1 MSCPRRVG
9 IGPPSRRFW
18 SSRASAPGRRPA
30 LKAWQIAIGT
40 VGGAF
45 AGVLVATALSG
56 HVYAATAIS
65 IAALFLA
72 FYASSAAYGVMIFWV
87 TVIIGLVFGM
97 LGFFPPALL
106 AIRLEET
113 LLGVACGV
121 GAAFLIRLDA
131 APDSLDAAR
140 RTFLD
145 ALRTTISA
153 AAPCL
158 TGEGDTM
165 ALQAASAAMQR
176 DFIAYGSLALPRLR
190 GLTTM
195 WNQGTRR
202 ALTRFRAC
210 SHWAQDLAYLAAG
223 NPHETDPATIA
234 ALEAE
239 ARSIAALID
248 DDRATSSSA
257 QARTVN
263 AGRLRF
269 APAGASPTSHE
280 AFRLMLAIEGALR
293 RVTDSHPNRAD
304 PGTLESAGAN

>member
-1 MSCPRRVG
+1 MSSSSTRWYWAAFTTFLVFQGVR
-9 IGPPSRRFW
+9 SRQET
-18 SSRASAPGRRPA
+18 A

-45 AGVLVATALSG
+45 AGVLVATALSRPCLCRHG
-56 HVYAATAIS
+56 DLDRGAVSRLLCLERRLWRDDLLGDRDHR
-65 IAALFLA
+65 
-72 FYASSAAYGVMIFWV
+72 ASSSACSASFRR
-87 TVIIGLVFGM
+87 
-97 LGFFPPALL
+97 ALL

-153 AAPCL
+153 AGPCL

-195 WNQGTRR
+195 WNQATRR

-234 ALEAE
+234 ALAGGGT
-239 ARSIAALID
+239 L
-248 DDRATSSSA
+248 DR
-257 QARTVN
+257 
-263 AGRLRF
+263 
-269 APAGASPTSHE
+269 
-280 AFRLMLAIEGALR
+280 
-293 RVTDSHPNRAD
+293 RAD
-304 PGTLESAGAN
+304 RR